1 MVAEMR
7 KDLDLDMDARIR
19 LELDV
24 NDERIS
30 DLVREHEDLIR
41 EEVRAEEFGDVED
54 GHRKTWEVESVEMEI
69 AVETVAAAEV

>member
-1 MVAEMR
+1 MR